1 MFVRLAHL
9 TYTRPKLVLALIAA
23 FVVAGFGIGGSVA
36 DRLKP
41 AGFTDPAAES
51 SVAAEEAAE
60 ALGYNPEPGIVV
72 VAEVPGGR
80 IDSPAGRAGVA
91 EVAAQLEADPE
102 VTRVVT
108 PFTRGAPESLR
119 SADGSGALVLAH
131 FSETDPGQ
139 LEEAAARIPGE
150 LSSEQVEILVGGF
163 AIGFNDVNE
172 TVEEDLIRAEMIAFP
187 ILAILLLIVFRSLIA
202 ASLPLMIGVVAVSGT
217 FLSLRILSE
226 FTDVSIFALN
236 ITTALGLGL
245 AVDYGLL
252 LTSRFREE
260 LERSGPG
267 WEAHRRPGARS
278 SSAGSPSPPR
288 SPR

>member
-9 TYTRPKLVLALIAA
+9 TYTRPKLVLVLIAA
-23 FVVAGFGIGGSVA
+23 FMIAGFGVGGGVA

-51 SVAAEEAAE
+51 SLAAEGAAE

-72 VAEVPGGR
+72 VAEARGGR
-80 IDSPAGRAGVA
+80 IDSPGGRAGMA
-91 EVAAQLEADPE
+91 EVAAQLRADPE
-102 VTRVVT
+102 VARVVT

-119 SADGSGALVLAH
+119 STDGGSGHVLAH
-131 FSETDPGQ
+131 FSETDPGE

-150 LSSEQVEILVGGF
+150 LASDRVEILVGGS
-163 AIGFNDVNE
+163 AIGFNDVNQ

-202 ASLPLMIGVVAVSGT
+202 ASLPLMIGAIAVSGT
-217 FLSLRILSE
+217 FLSLRVLSE

-236 ITTALGLGL
+236 ITTG
-245 AVDYGLL
+245 
-252 LTSRFREE
+252 
-260 LERSGPG
+260 
-267 WEAHRRPGARS
+267 
-278 SSAGSPSPPR
+278 
-288 SPR
+288 